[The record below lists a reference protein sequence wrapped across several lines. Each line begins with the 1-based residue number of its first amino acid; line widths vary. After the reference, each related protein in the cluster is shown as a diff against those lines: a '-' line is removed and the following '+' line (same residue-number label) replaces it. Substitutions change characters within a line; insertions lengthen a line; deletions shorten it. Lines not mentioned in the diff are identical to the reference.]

1 MSSLAVQVWWPSP
14 KAFSKASVDE
24 QMFCCVQLRY
34 SFFAPLHSDA
44 GPKPALNPP
53 KNTSTPP
60 APAIFPYFVWMV
72 LQSSVRASSRLLASM
87 AKYSS
92 RSTSPGYFIALKR
105 KLPAGRVCLPKMAAL
120 CTTERRALSKSGRK
134 RSSNKARS
142 LQREHVCLHPTF
154 MQSAE
159 SMPSKSSF
167 SFGTAFN
174 WKKEAGSASHPGLK
188 PKISFSSKCFTF
200 WATSSYFSSLPP
212 WTTIRNTLLELLHKL
227 TGNTDIDTE
236 HVPAWNCPRFRKTWG
251 GPGFHVL
258 SDSFLI
264 WQLYIFCAN
273 AGKKFGD
280 KRPPTSRYKT
290 LPASLKTSSALCA
303 TGKQLGRTNSSW
315 TSRLNI
321 RCFSSKICRISS
333 CWLSSGN
340 SLRLQARIPPAQHTL
355 HNSPCSKVKLKEE
368 NKWTQ
373 TLQHAKL
380 AGKMKRHQVTATG
393 SN

>member
-1 MSSLAVQVWWPSP
+1 MT
-14 KAFSKASVDE
+14 FSKSFFKASVDE
-24 QMFCCVQLRY
+24 HKMSCCVQLRY

-44 GPKPALNPP
+44 GSKPALNPP

-60 APAIFPYFVWMV
+60 APVIFPYCVWMV

-188 PKISFSSKCFTF
+188 PKISFLANVSHFGQLLRISVRCLPEQRFAIHSWSFCTNWLEIQILTLNMCLHESARDSGRLGAVLVSMCFQTRF
-200 WATSSYFSSLPP
+200 WS
-212 WTTIRNTLLELLHKL
+212 
-227 TGNTDIDTE
+227 GN
-236 HVPAWNCPRFRKTWG
+236 C
-251 GPGFHVL
+251 
-258 SDSFLI
+258 
-264 WQLYIFCAN
+264 
-273 AGKKFGD
+273 
-280 KRPPTSRYKT
+280 
-290 LPASLKTSSALCA
+290 TSSAPTPGRNLGTKDHRHQGTRLCLPLLRPLLRCV
-303 TGKQLGRTNSSW
+303 QRVNNLEERTHPEQVAW
-315 TSRLNI
+315 TSDV
-321 RCFSSKICRISS
+321 FP
-333 CWLSSGN
+333 
-340 SLRLQARIPPAQHTL
+340 ARSAVL
-355 HNSPCSKVKLKEE
+355 
-368 NKWTQ
+368 
-373 TLQHAKL
+373 AL
-380 AGKMKRHQVTATG
+380 AGSPQETPCDCRHKSLQLNTRCTTHHVPK
-393 SN
+393 